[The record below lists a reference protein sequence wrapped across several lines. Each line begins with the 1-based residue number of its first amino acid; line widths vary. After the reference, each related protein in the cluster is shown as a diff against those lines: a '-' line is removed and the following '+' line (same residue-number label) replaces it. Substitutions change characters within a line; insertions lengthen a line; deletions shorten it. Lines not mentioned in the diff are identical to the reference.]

1 MPMLRFGVTSETMA
15 NNGNIALSVGVIL
28 LLVNVGV
35 GASGV
40 LDGVIE
46 GSVEETVTDGYDGLD
61 DDGNQDYTADFD
73 DDWINSSGTKAYFA
87 NSVSNLDEVLAGTAE
102 PTYERV
108 GPFIYYENTTR
119 EVLEYDYEEGSITY
133 SGYETFEWCGDCTWE
148 GEESVSGDTVVNQI
162 NILWNTQRI
171 AGMGRGGIEYGEIF
185 AKAMFAAQMIEFDL
199 SNRAPSMWSSDDI
212 AAMASAAGGGKFGNM
227 SAEYAVLSDSYNATD
242 HANGGDSELPNFEGM
257 SLANSSAMKS
267 IFYYAN
273 DGYGNCIALTCDIG
287 PVLIAGM
294 GAPSETVTPVRAALL
309 GYAGDD
315 WLDSDEIDWAVYSLA
330 ASLFV
335 ANGGGAEINSETPQL
350 RERFAEVSGMDIS
363 VPNTLD
369 NLLFNESVGLLTSFE
384 IGGIPLPGMVIGL
397 LLPLQDRDFIG
408 AMETYSLDLLKIDAL
423 ANYVEP
429 WVGLGL
435 TGNPTE
441 FELILVGSTGTMV
454 SDQWW
459 LTAFGDYDPL
469 GGTYIPI
476 GLNRG
481 GFAGMS
487 NLSMEKSDFIL
498 NDPEFGL
505 KTPFSGLFMYGELS
519 GMTLPDSEGVQHTW
533 DDAYVANLYGISEQE
548 ASALRDWVSNF
559 YFDTVMPVLL
569 NFVTGNTPYYSMP
582 ISSWL
587 YGWNDAVSDFFGI
600 FPWTSLETN
609 ATYYGSGGI
618 STGDYSVYKMSTRG
632 ETMGQRMAQGYINSD
647 GNGLCD
653 YDYDSNGNF
662 IGYDIPC
669 EDGQIYGMTEHL
681 TWRAPHRESGANGL
695 LSAHAGNND
704 TSLMGTVGSLAS
716 PNDSFSFNVA
726 GYAIARSEVGS
737 ETSYKGID
745 MVEHNINLDPTTSQI
760 QGKLLGAGSYVD
772 VLPGALPVYLAA
784 DIDLK
789 VEPITTAIMYG
800 KVKVTFHLDTRGPGN
815 LNPDLSENSTESM
828 PVFEIHVFN
837 EISDEDAAAY
847 RSQVTDNMGMFGW
860 TNFGGEAGA
869 PLSYVHMAIAVL
881 YVASIASIGVGARS
895 MMSLEEE

>member
-1 MPMLRFGVTSETMA
+1 MFRFGVTSETMA

-199 SNRAPSMWSSDDI
+199 SNRAPSMWASDDI

-350 RERFAEVSGMDIS
+350 EERFSEVSGLTIPI
-363 VPNTLD
+363 PNTLD

-481 GFAGMS
+481 GFVGMS
-487 NLSMEKSDFIL
+487 NLSIEKSDFIL
-498 NDPEFGL
+498 NDPELGL

-737 ETSYKGID
+737 ETNYKGIE

-847 RSQVTDNMGMFGW
+847 RSQVTDNMGMYGW

-895 MMSLEEE
+895 MMSPEEE